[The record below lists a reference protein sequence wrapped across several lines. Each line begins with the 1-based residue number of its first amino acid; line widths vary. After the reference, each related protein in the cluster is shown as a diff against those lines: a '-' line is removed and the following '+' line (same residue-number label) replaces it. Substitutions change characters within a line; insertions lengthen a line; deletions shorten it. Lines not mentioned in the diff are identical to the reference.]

1 MNILYHLTILP
12 PKMPGCVAEIQ
23 EIDRLRDHFGGD
35 LVYLNPN
42 ERSPI
47 YVPRLFFGFQKL
59 RALRERERNFDLHH
73 VYNPD
78 PFPFPVLK
86 FLERPVVYS
95 ISGGVGHRRPNV
107 RFFNSLAAVVVADE
121 RSLRRLEDWGVKD
134 AFLVHAGID
143 TARFTHA
150 PLPLRDKSAEIRL
163 MVGSAPWT
171 RAQFRTKGVEA
182 LLAAAQQETR
192 LRLTFLW
199 RGEMAEE
206 MERRVRVRGLEERVE
221 ILKQKVDV
229 NQVLANVHASVTL
242 ASARG
247 IVKSY
252 PHSLIESL
260 AAGKPVLISRA
271 IPMADY
277 VEREECGIVI
287 KEVTPSGVLAA
298 IEALVRNYDV
308 LQKSALR
315 VGQRD
320 FSPEKLLTSFQRVYE
335 RVLGRGPT
343 G

>member
-1 MNILYHLTILP
+1 MMNILYHLTILP

-35 LVYLNPN
+35 LGYLNPN

-59 RALRERERNFDLHH
+59 RALRKREQDFDLHH
-73 VYNPD
+73 IYNPD
-78 PFPFPVLK
+78 AFAFPVLK
-86 FLERPVVYS
+86 YLKRPVIYS
-95 ISGGVGHRRPNV
+95 ISGGMGHRRPNIS
-107 RFFNSLAAVVVADE
+107 FFNSLAAVVVADE
-121 RSLRRLEDWGVKD
+121 RSLRRLEGWGVNN

-143 TARFTHA
+143 TARFTHT
-150 PLPLRDKSAEIRL
+150 PLLLQDKSAEIRL

-182 LLAAAQQETR
+182 LLAAAQLDTR
-192 LRLTFLW
+192 LKLTFLW

-221 ILKQKVDV
+221 IFKRKVDV
-229 NQVLANVHASVTL
+229 NEVLASVHASVTL

-252 PHSLIESL
+252 PHSLIESI

-277 VEREECGIVI
+277 VARERCGIVVD
-287 KEVTPSGVLAA
+287 EVSATEVLTA
-298 IEALVRNYDV
+298 IEDLTQQYDAL
-308 LQKSALR
+308 QCAAQQ
-315 VGQRD
+315 VGQRN
-320 FSPEKLLTSFQRVYE
+320 FSPEKLITSFQRVYE
-335 RVLGRGPT
+335 RVIESKH
-343 G
+343 